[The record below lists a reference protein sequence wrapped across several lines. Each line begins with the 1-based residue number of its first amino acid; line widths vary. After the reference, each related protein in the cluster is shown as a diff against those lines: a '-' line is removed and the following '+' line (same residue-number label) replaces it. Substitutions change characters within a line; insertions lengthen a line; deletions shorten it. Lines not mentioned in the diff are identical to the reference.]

1 MTEVFTPAFK
11 PFEWQEK
18 DLQTLH
24 DNNYVAL
31 LNMEMG
37 SGKTALATWAIER
50 SESERVLIV
59 APDPTHSSAWIPTV
73 RDLLNKE
80 ARPIGNTG
88 KARKEALFDFE
99 WHTPGIYLCSPQFLT
114 RAEVGDWSGDLL
126 IIDEVHLLSKA
137 GSKGSK
143 KLIDVATRFDKRLAL
158 SGTAWRNSFERSW
171 STMRALWGQDYNRR
185 GEVAHASNFMY
196 LKDRM
201 TFEEVYTS
209 QRNPDGTPKTAKKW
223 MNEAEPGLLV
233 SQMPCVIIHKRREEC
248 CEYHPTGFLE
258 MDEPNVYTHTIELTP
273 KQKRAI
279 KELEQSSIA
288 WLENNP
294 LVVDLPITQ
303 KQRIRQLVLGEATVK
318 DYLGEDS
325 DGNEVVKQTIEFSD
339 DCKSP
344 MVELMLEKLEA
355 LDDEPVLIFIESQR
369 FAEVL
374 VRKLHKAG
382 ITAFEYSGA
391 TKKSRDENLKRFG
404 KGKEFR
410 VCVGVLSAIS
420 TGVDSIQ
427 RVCKTEFWAESSV
440 DLTVNLQAQ
449 GRAERT
455 GAIGQI
461 DRHYFVDELNY
472 ASGQMSEQLA
482 KRLAL
487 AATLRKA

>member
-1 MTEVFTPAFK
+1 MTNFTPAYK
-11 PFEWQEK
+11 PFPWQER

-24 DNNYVAL
+24 ENNYVAL

-50 SESERVLIV
+50 SGSERVLIV
-59 APDPTHSSAWIPTV
+59 APDPTHSSAWIPTI

-80 ARPIGNTG
+80 ARPVGNTG

-99 WHTPGIYLCSPQFLT
+99 WKVPGVYLCSPQFLT
-114 RAEVGDWSGDLL
+114 RADVSEWDGDML
-126 IIDEVHLLSKA
+126 IVDEVHTLSRA

-143 KLIDVATRFDKRLAL
+143 KLIQASKNFPMRLAL

-171 STMRALWGQDYNRR
+171 STMQVLWGTTHYRR
-185 GEVAHASNFMY
+185 GECAHDNAYIFFR
-196 LKDRM
+196 DRM
-201 TFEEVYTS
+201 TYEEVYTS
-209 QRNPDGTPKTAKKW
+209 QRNPDGSPKTVKKW
-223 MNEAEPGLLV
+223 LNEAEPGKLV
-233 SQMPCVIIHKRREEC
+233 SQMPCVIIHKRRERC
-248 CEYHPTGFLE
+248 CEYHPNGFLE
-258 MDEPNVYTHTIELTP
+258 VEKPNVYHHTIELTA

-279 KELEQSSIA
+279 KDLEKQNIA
-288 WLENNP
+288 WLDMNP

-303 KQRIRQLVLGEATVK
+303 KQRIRQLVLGEASVV
-318 DYLGEDS
+318 DYLGEDA
-325 DGNEVVKQTIEFSD
+325 DGNEVVKQTIEFAE

-344 MVELMLEKLEA
+344 MVDLMLEKLEA
-355 LDDEPVLIFIESQR
+355 LDDEPVLIFLESQR

-374 VRKLHKAG
+374 VKKLEKAG
-382 ITAFEYSGA
+382 ISAFEYSGA
-391 TKKSRDENLKRFG
+391 TKKDRDENLKQFG
-404 KGKEFR
+404 KGKRYR

-455 GAIGQI
+455 GSIGQV
-461 DRHYFVDELNY
+461 DRHYFVDELGY
-472 ASGQMSEQLA
+472 AEGKMSEQLA
-482 KRLAL
+482 KKLAL

>member
-1 MTEVFTPAFK
+1 MTNTFTPAFK

-18 DLQTLH
+18 DLRTLH
-24 DNNYVAL
+24 ENNYVAL

-50 SESERVLIV
+50 SQSERVLIV
-59 APDPTHSSAWIPTV
+59 APDPTHASAWVPTV

-99 WHTPGIYLCSPQFLT
+99 WKTPGIYLCSPQFLT
-114 RAEVGDWSGDLL
+114 RTDVSEWDGDMLV
-126 IIDEVHLLSKA
+126 IDEVHLLSKA

-143 KLIDVATRFDKRLAL
+143 KLIDVATRFEKRLAL

-171 STMRALWGQDYNRR
+171 STMRALWGQTEYLR
-185 GEVAHASNFMY
+185 GEVAHSNNFIY
-196 LKDRM
+196 LRDRM

-209 QRNPDGTPKTAKKW
+209 QRNPDGTPKVAKKW
-223 MNEAEPGLLV
+223 LNEAEPGKLV
-233 SQMPCVIIHKRREEC
+233 SQMPCVIIHKRREQC

-258 MDEPNVYTHTIELTP
+258 MDAPNVYTHTIELTS
-273 KQKRAI
+273 KQRRAI

-288 WLENNP
+288 WLEDNP

-318 DYLGEDS
+318 DFLAEDA
-325 DGNEVVKQTIEFSD
+325 DGNEVVKQTIEFSE
-339 DCKSP
+339 DCKTP
-344 MVELMLEKLEA
+344 MVDLMLEKLEA
-355 LDDEPVLIFIESQR
+355 LGDEPVLIFLESQR

-374 VRKLHKAG
+374 VKKLEKAG
-382 ITAFEYSGA
+382 ISAFEYSGA
-391 TKKSRDENLKRFG
+391 TKKNRDENLTKFG
-404 KGKEFR
+404 RGKEFR

-461 DRHYFVDELNY
+461 DRHYFVDELGY
-472 ASGQMSEQLA
+472 ATGQMSEQLA
-482 KRLAL
+482 KKLAL

>member
-1 MTEVFTPAFK
+1 MAETFTPAYK

-18 DLQTLH
+18 DLATLH
-24 DNNYVAL
+24 ENNYVAL

-50 SESERVLIV
+50 SGSERVLIV

-73 RDLLNKE
+73 KDLLNKE

-99 WHTPGIYLCSPQFLT
+99 WGRPGIYLCSPQFLT
-114 RAEVGDWSGDLL
+114 RADTSEWSGDMLVV
-126 IIDEVHLLSKA
+126 DEVHTLSRA

-143 KLIDVATRFDKRLAL
+143 KLIDTATRFDKRLAL

-171 STMRALWGQDYNRR
+171 STMRTLWGGTHFLR
-185 GEVAHASNFMY
+185 GEVAHSNAYIYFR
-196 LKDRM
+196 DRM
-201 TFEEVYTS
+201 TFEEVYTA
-209 QRNPDGTPKTAKKW
+209 QRNYDGSPKTVKKW
-223 MNEAEPGLLV
+223 LNEAEPGKLV
-233 SQMPCVIIHKRREEC
+233 SEMPCVIIHKRRERC
-248 CEYHPTGFLE
+248 CEYHPNGFLE
-258 MDEPNVYTHTIELTP
+258 VDKPNVYTHTIELTP

-279 KELEQSSIA
+279 ADLERSSIA
-288 WLENNP
+288 WLEDNP

-303 KQRIRQLVLGEATVK
+303 KQRIRQLVLGEATVR
-318 DYLGEDS
+318 DYLAEGK
-325 DGNEVVKQTIEFSD
+325 DGNEVVKQTIEFAE

-344 MVELMLEKLEA
+344 MVDLMVEKLEA
-355 LDDEPVLIFIESQR
+355 LDDEPVLVFLESQR

-374 VRKLHKAG
+374 VKKLHKAG

-391 TKKSRDENLKRFG
+391 TKKTRDENLKKFG

-410 VCVGVLSAIS
+410 VCVGVLSALA

-427 RVCKTEFWAESSV
+427 RVCRTEFWAESSV

-455 GAIGQI
+455 GSIGQV
-461 DRHYFVDELNY
+461 DRHYFVDELGY

-482 KRLAL
+482 KKLAL